1 MISDGNRHVER
12 ESSAMSGASSRASA
26 HAGVLLSRRRLRVLR
41 ALAERATEARSDI
54 EACAVAAATLG
65 ENARDLPFALI
76 YLLDSNNDRA
86 QLAGATP
93 TTESDAPA
101 PDVVALDDTTN
112 GWWPARK
119 TIETGALQRV
129 SGLNAILGSW
139 PGGKQSGSAEEAAL
153 LPIANPG
160 QPRPAGFLL
169 AGLSPRLT
177 FDDDY
182 RGFLML
188 TANHIA
194 AAVAHARAREEEQK
208 RAAAL
213 AEIERARLE
222 LRALQRTA
230 QDTVSEAERQ
240 RSEFLA
246 NISHEIRSP
255 LTAILGYSDILSLH
269 LQNPDDLACVKT
281 IKESGNYLLALID
294 DILDLSRIEGGRL
307 RIRKEPVPLH
317 PLLREIQSLMSARAR
332 EKALLLT
339 LQYEGEMPDSITTD
353 RARLR
358 QILVNLLG
366 NAIKFTERGGVQVGA
381 KFHGAAGLLQI
392 DITDTGIG
400 MSHEFQCNLF
410 KAFTQEDTSLTRH
423 YGGMGLG
430 LAISNRLAEMLGG
443 KLTCKSEPG
452 QGSTFSVMVPTD
464 RAGDERPAD
473 GTERTRGSTL
483 SGCRV
488 LVADDR
494 ADIRYLLR
502 QFLEDAGAQ
511 VFTAANGLAAIE
523 GIQAME
529 STDQAVDLVIMD
541 MAMPG
546 LDGYQATRRLR
557 EGGFN
562 RPIIAL
568 TAAATR
574 EDRDRCLGAGCD
586 SHLTKP
592 VNRQALL
599 EMAQQFGASAGSDE
613 PQGRA
618 KKPVSRI
625 LLVDD
630 HRKACESTA
639 RLLEMSGYEVRTALD
654 GKTAI
659 AVAQDFE
666 PDAVILDIT
675 LPDMNGYELLKK
687 LKENPGLRFVR
698 SIALSGYGEEE
709 TRSAD
714 PNVSFDHFLLKPV
727 DIARLEALLS

>member
-1 MISDGNRHVER
+1 
-12 ESSAMSGASSRASA
+12 MSGGSPRASA
-26 HAGVLLSRRRLRVLR
+26 HAGRVLLSRRRLRVLR
-41 ALAERATEARSDI
+41 ALAERANQAGSDV

-93 TTESDAPA
+93 TTASDAPA

-129 SGLNAILGSW
+129 SGLNAILGRW
-139 PGGKQSGSAEEAAL
+139 PGGEQSRPVEEAAL
-153 LPIANPG
+153 LPIAKPG

-188 TANHIA
+188 MANHIA
-194 AAVAHARAREEEQK
+194 AAVANARAREEEQK
-208 RAAAL
+208 RAEAL
-213 AEIERARLE
+213 AEIERLRLE
-222 LRALQRTA
+222 LGALRRAA
-230 QDTVSEAERQ
+230 EATVDEADRR
-240 RSEFLA
+240 RSELLA

-255 LTAILGYSDILSLH
+255 MTAVLGYSDILLSH
-269 LQNPDDLACVKT
+269 LRDPDDLACVNS

-294 DILDLSRIEGGRL
+294 DILDLSRIEAGRL
-307 RIRKEPVPLH
+307 RIREEAVTLH
-317 PLLREIQSLMSARAR
+317 PLLREIQSLMSARAK

-339 LQYEGEMPDSITTD
+339 LKYEGELPDSIRTD

-358 QILVNLLG
+358 QILVNLLS
-366 NAIKFTERGGVQVGA
+366 NAIKFTERGGVQLVA
-381 KFHGAAGLLQI
+381 KFHADAALLQI
-392 DITDTGIG
+392 DIVDTGIG
-400 MSHEFQCNLF
+400 MSQEFQSSLF
-410 KAFTQEDTSLTRH
+410 KAFTQADTSLTRR

-443 KLTCKSEPG
+443 KLTCRSELG
-452 QGSTFSVMVPTD
+452 RGSTFSVIIPTGVTEND
-464 RAGDERPAD
+464 RRADATESAPA
-473 GTERTRGSTL
+473 STL

-494 ADIRYLLR
+494 TEIRYLLR

-511 VFTAANGLAAIE
+511 VVTAANGMAAIE

-529 STDQAVDLVIMD
+529 SSDQAVDLVVMD

-557 EGGFN
+557 EGGFDK
-562 RPIIAL
+562 PIIAL
-568 TAAATR
+568 TAAATQ

-586 SHLTKP
+586 SYLTKP

-599 EMAQQFGASAGSDE
+599 ELVAQFSASSGGNE
-613 PQGRA
+613 PPGRA
-618 KKPVSRI
+618 KKSVHRI

-630 HRKACESTA
+630 HRKACESMA
-639 RLLEMSGYEVRTALD
+639 RLLEMSGYEVRTAWD
-654 GKTAI
+654 GKTAV
-659 AVAQDFE
+659 AVAQDFI
-666 PDAVILDIT
+666 PDAVILDIK
-675 LPDMNGYELLKK
+675 LPDMNGYELLKR
-687 LKENPGLRFVR
+687 LREDAGLQSVR
-698 SIALSGYGEEE
+698 SIALSGYGEE
-709 TRSAD
+709 TRGAD
-714 PNVSFDHFLLKPV
+714 PNVNFDHFLLKPV